1 MSTKPRSLTLLP
13 RCCCGHGDH
22 VVSPLRDHPPRC
34 PHPGC
39 GHGRVVLLDRRK
51 PCIEHVGGTDR
62 DGYGRVA
69 GNRTAHQRAFEE
81 EVRDLLPGE
90 TLDHIC
96 LNRICIAVWHLDPV
110 SQSVNSQRRWER

>member
-1 MSTKPRSLTLLP
+1 
-13 RCCCGHGDH
+13 
-22 VVSPLRDHPPRC
+22 
-34 PHPGC
+34 
-39 GHGRVVLLDRRK
+39 VLLDSTRPHILHDGALDK
-51 PCIEHVGGTDR
+51 

-96 LNRICIAVWHLDPV
+96 KTRACIAIWHLEPV
-110 SQSVNSQRRWER
+110 TQSENSKRRWER